1 MGGRGVT
8 CRYCCDNNLPRPVE
22 LFPAPSIFLMLVH
35 AFSVSYSFISQTCL
49 EHLLYS
55 ITVLEMKTAKIAKPA
70 YNPLCYFQPVESGPR
85 DFQQN
90 LIISIIR
97 AIKIQDNVQRGHSW
111 EEVTSA
117 SWCSRSVLLELGLI
131 GRCKMNLLW
140 KGIQGCS
147 LKRTLHVQRRGE
159 GKVFEGWKGRYW
171 FTGPLNWGWR
181 PALHSVVWAEAKT
194 CAKATHESCATP
206 RNLGFIFQTT
216 ENTHLLR
223 VTGTSGF

>member
-1 MGGRGVT
+1 MVGGQGVT

-85 DFQQN
+85 DFKQN

-97 AIKIQDNVQRGHSW
+97 AIKIQDYGPKQRAVGTQLRRGHLCFMVFQKRPPRAGSH
-111 EEVTSA
+111 
-117 SWCSRSVLLELGLI
+117 R
-131 GRCKMNLLW
+131 KMQNEP
-140 KGIQGCS
+140 S
-147 LKRTLHVQRRGE
+147 LKRDSRMFPEKNTVCSKAWRRE
-159 GKVFEGWKGRYW
+159 
-171 FTGPLNWGWR
+171 
-181 PALHSVVWAEAKT
+181 SV
-194 CAKATHESCATP
+194 
-206 RNLGFIFQTT
+206 
-216 ENTHLLR
+216 
-223 VTGTSGF
+223 